1 MSINVRRDSRP
12 DSSRDDV
19 GDVWNTPRNWR
30 DSAVEARLS
39 PLHFNHVA
47 STSSSLISDSHRV
60 DGHMAAQLTRS
71 HHGRV
76 DKTRR
81 LTSFTVADIL
91 GPRYGDTSLHHHH
104 HQQQQ
109 QHGTVDSNDDSESTS
124 TRSNDDLSS
133 SVLSHDSSADGPSP
147 TGSDRAHCWAE
158 AEPQPSNSRELYV
171 YILILLF
178 YNDVVIYLSIIIA
191 SDRRSDSK

>member
-1 MSINVRRDSRP
+1 MKLIKYSAMSINVRRDSRP
-12 DSSRDDV
+12 DSGRDDV
-19 GDVWNTPRNWR
+19 GKVWNTPRSWR

-39 PLHFNHVA
+39 PLHFNHVE
-47 STSSSLISDSHRV
+47 SSSPSLISDRHRV
-60 DGHMAAQLTRS
+60 DGHIAAQLTRS
-71 HHGRV
+71 HHARV

-91 GPRYGDTSLHHHH
+91 GPRYGSSSHH

-109 QHGTVDSNDDSESTS
+109 QQQHQGTDDSNDDSESTS
-124 TRSNDDLSS
+124 TRSNDELSS

-158 AEPQPSNSRELYV
+158 TEPRPSNSREL
-171 YILILLF
+171 
-178 YNDVVIYLSIIIA
+178 
-191 SDRRSDSK
+191 